1 MQCQKLECKMKKVII
16 RAILVLVGVALLS
29 TTCLLISQFI
39 QASNPLKIDLMD
51 GIAVR
56 YSGWNGEGN
65 AETVHT
71 GISYTGNDEAVLKF
85 IDTIQISV
93 SPNSH
98 LSNGDTV
105 TVRAIY
111 SDNARNLANV
121 EVVQDVMTCTV
132 DGLNGESI
140 IYEYDDNLK
149 ETLTIDGYEI
159 PDNFTTDEERQA
171 YVSYMKSLDGKTDVA
186 EPEISEQWYIGKS
199 ENPTNFEST
208 TFWTKDYG
216 AYPKDAYYAALDF
229 GYSSSQ
235 PFKVESVMSG
245 GHVDGYRTVFLED

>member
-1 MQCQKLECKMKKVII
+1 MKKVII
-16 RAILVLVGVALLS
+16 RAILILVGVALLS

-98 LSNGDTV
+98 
-105 TVRAIY
+105 
-111 SDNARNLANV
+111 
-121 EVVQDVMTCTV
+121 
-132 DGLNGESI
+132 
-140 IYEYDDNLK
+140 
-149 ETLTIDGYEI
+149 
-159 PDNFTTDEERQA
+159 
-171 YVSYMKSLDGKTDVA
+171 
-186 EPEISEQWYIGKS
+186 
-199 ENPTNFEST
+199 
-208 TFWTKDYG
+208 
-216 AYPKDAYYAALDF
+216 
-229 GYSSSQ
+229 
-235 PFKVESVMSG
+235 
-245 GHVDGYRTVFLED
+245 